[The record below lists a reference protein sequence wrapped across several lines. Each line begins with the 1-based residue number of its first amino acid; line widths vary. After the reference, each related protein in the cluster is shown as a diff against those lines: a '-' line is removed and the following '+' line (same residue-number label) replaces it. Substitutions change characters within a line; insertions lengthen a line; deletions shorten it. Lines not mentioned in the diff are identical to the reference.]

1 MYLCIGCSAHSTR
14 RRRPRSCRA
23 SWGRCGRRSRSR
35 DRWARK
41 HAHVAWHTWRARG
54 VRPPGLSAK
63 FLLLL
68 IMTKKITRHFVVFIL
83 LLLLFNKI
91 LYFVMFCLFKLIKK
105 TSGFLNENCVFFYTK
120 FDLIYFLKTIKQCL
134 NKKYM
139 SLEINII

>member
-35 DRWARK
+35 DRGARK
-41 HAHVAWHTWRARG
+41 HADACVAWHTWRARR

-68 IMTKKITRHFVVFIL
+68 IMTKKNTRHFVVFIL
-83 LLLLFNKI
+83 LLLLLFFNKI

-105 TSGFLNENCVFFYTK
+105 TSGFLNKNCVFYTK
-120 FDLIYFLKTIKQCL
+120 FDLIFYLKTIKQCL
-134 NKKYM
+134 NKK
-139 SLEINII
+139 